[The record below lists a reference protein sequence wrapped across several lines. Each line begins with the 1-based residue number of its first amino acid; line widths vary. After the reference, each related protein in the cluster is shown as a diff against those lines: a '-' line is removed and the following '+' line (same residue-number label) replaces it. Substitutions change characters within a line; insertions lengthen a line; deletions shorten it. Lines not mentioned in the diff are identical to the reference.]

1 MAVRDPAHPAG
12 ARMNLKQ
19 VAQALDVHYMTA
31 YRYVRQGRLP
41 AERAGNVWLVEAA
54 DVAALAAE
62 RGGNRDR
69 PGGEPSGAHGP
80 GDRGPGGAAAGPP
93 ARPTD
98 WAGRFRDR
106 LLAGDEVGA
115 WTVVNQ
121 ALASGFTARR
131 CLVDLVTAAMA
142 GVGDDVAAGRL
153 AIADQYVATATAQ
166 RVVARLGAR
175 FRHRG
180 RSRGTVVLGAPTGER
195 HALPIAVVSDLV
207 RLAGF
212 AVVELGADVPPEAF
226 GLAARRVRDPLA
238 VGIGVTTIDHLDA
251 AREAIARVHAD
262 APGVPVLIGGQA
274 VRSPEVASLMGVA
287 VWAADGDEVVAAVE
301 HLAAERRRARRPAA
315 SAAGATGVAGAADI
329 AGIASRPPS

>member
-1 MAVRDPAHPAG
+1 MAVGHPVPPAVPAG
-12 ARMNLKQ
+12 ERWNLKQ
-19 VAQALDVHYMTA
+19 VARALDVHYMTA

-41 AERAGNVWLVEAA
+41 AERAGNVWLVEPA
-54 DVAALAAE
+54 DVEALAAE
-62 RGGNRDR
+62 RDQRETESEGEGR
-69 PGGEPSGAHGP
+69 PV
-80 GDRGPGGAAAGPP
+80 
-93 ARPTD
+93 D

-115 WTVVNQ
+115 WTVVSQ

-142 GVGDDVAAGRL
+142 DVGEGVASGRL

-166 RVVARLGAR
+166 RIGARLGAR
-175 FRHRG
+175 FRRRG

-212 AVVELGADVPPEAF
+212 DVVELGADVPPEAF
-226 GLAARRVRDPLA
+226 GLAARRVGDPLA
-238 VGIGVTTIDHLDA
+238 VGIGVTTIDHLEA
-251 AREAIARVHAD
+251 ARATIARVHAD

-287 VWAADGDEVVAAVE
+287 VWAASGDEVVAAVE
-301 HLAAERRRARRPAA
+301 RLADARRAAPRPA
-315 SAAGATGVAGAADI
+315 SPTG
-329 AGIASRPPS
+329 R